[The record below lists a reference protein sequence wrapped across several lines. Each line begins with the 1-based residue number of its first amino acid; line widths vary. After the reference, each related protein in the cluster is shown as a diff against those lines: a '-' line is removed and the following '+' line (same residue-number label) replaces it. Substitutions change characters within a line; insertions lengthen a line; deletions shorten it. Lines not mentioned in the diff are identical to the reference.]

1 VSDEQAWQEQR
12 PLLRVVRG
20 TPDDEE
26 LAALT
31 AVVAAIAA
39 QRPAPTAEAPSSHWA
54 DRAALVRRPLPHG
67 PGAWRA
73 SGLPY

>member
-1 VSDEQAWQEQR
+1 MDEQPRR

-20 TPDDEE
+20 TPDDVE

-31 AVVAAIAA
+31 AVVAGLASSVGGGETAP
-39 QRPAPTAEAPSSHWA
+39 RPRSAWA
-54 DRAALVRRPLPHG
+54 DPARRLRQPLRPG

-73 SGLPY
+73 SALPR

>member
-1 VSDEQAWQEQR
+1 MTEETR
-12 PLLRVVRG
+12 PFLRIVRG

-39 QRPAPTAEAPSSHWA
+39 QRPAPSTEAPRSHWA

-73 SGLPY
+73 SGLRY